1 MSKRDLANID
11 ASSAASSELEYVLR
25 KAKQEEEA
33 PRVTVE
39 QALAQPRVLRPD
51 TRNVTRAL
59 FISRDTS
66 LLNPENQSLDG
77 FLKLSDL
84 FEEVHILILRQG
96 IAPRD
101 PVLRVAHNVWLYT
114 AAAPFWWMTPRAG
127 VRLVEEQLVFAA
139 GFRPDLIVARDPFE
153 SALAASEISKR
164 FACPAQ
170 LHVLEDYTR
179 SHFIR
184 QAPNNRWRRFLPH
197 FTVKRFVSV
206 RTATSTI
213 ERIIAKRF
221 TIPDLSVLPRFQNY
235 EALMKAE
242 PTIDLKEKYKPFV
255 FIMLYIG
262 KLNHESTLYRAI
274 DAARFALRNPRVGM
288 VVLGD
293 GVAKGEFQKRT
304 KVLGIEK
311 QVVFGSTV
319 TDIVPYLKSANLLIV
334 TDTDSDSDEVALR
347 GAAAGIPII
356 MSRTQKREDIFEHG
370 VSAFLCEETDIQAYA
385 DRINDVLNNIGL
397 RQIFTENA
405 QRMIAEKFHQ
415 DLPTYKEAYRT
426 SVEQALFIEPDTP
439 HED

>member
-1 MSKRDLANID
+1 MAKRDLSNID

-25 KAKQEEEA
+25 KTKKADEA
-33 PRVTVE
+33 PKVTVE
-39 QALAQPRVLRPD
+39 QALAEPRVLQPD

-66 LLNPENQSLDG
+66 LLNPETQTLDG

-96 IAPRD
+96 IAPKD

-114 AAAPFWWMTPRAG
+114 AAAPFWWLTPRAG

-153 SALAASEISKR
+153 SALAAAEISKR

-170 LHVLEDYTR
+170 LHVLEDYT
-179 SHFIR
+179 SADFIR
-184 QAPNNRWRRFLPH
+184 QASNNRWRRFLPR
-197 FTVKRFVSV
+197 FTVKRFLSV

-221 TIPDLSVLPRFQNY
+221 TIPDLSILPRFQNY
-235 EALMKAE
+235 ESLIKTK

-274 DAARFALRNPRVGM
+274 DAARFSLRNPRVGL

-304 KVLGIEK
+304 KILGIEK
-311 QVVFGSTV
+311 QVVFESNV
-319 TDIVPYLKSANLLIV
+319 TNAVPYLKSANLLIV
-334 TDTDSDSDEVALR
+334 TDTDADSDEVVLQ
-347 GAAAGIPII
+347 GAAAGLPII
-356 MSRTQKREDIFEHG
+356 MSRTQ
-370 VSAFLCEETDIQAYA
+370 
-385 DRINDVLNNIGL
+385 
-397 RQIFTENA
+397 
-405 QRMIAEKFHQ
+405 
-415 DLPTYKEAYRT
+415 
-426 SVEQALFIEPDTP
+426 
-439 HED
+439 